1 MDSSCRWDFIYPANV
16 ILSIS
21 FQRACILEICFHF
34 CSIPYFNLLLGDK
47 ILVLQ
52 NLDEFTT
59 RLIKSYHRQLSS
71 AQRYIYELWVKY
83 VLKAVLKKRQT
94 HKKNNTEN
102 WFCMRFAAGFLTFI
116 WRQERVLKSWID
128 ADDCKRSHRCT
139 ASIKHRGLME
149 TDRTWLSGMLGR
161 QLPDHSNR

>member
-94 HKKNNTEN
+94 HTKKKHRKLILHAICCWLFNIYLATRACFKKLN
-102 WFCMRFAAGFLTFI
+102 WCWWLQEITPLYSFYKTQRTDGNRSYMAIRDAGP
-116 WRQERVLKSWID
+116 
-128 ADDCKRSHRCT
+128 T
-139 ASIKHRGLME
+139 ASR
-149 TDRTWLSGMLGR
+149 S
-161 QLPDHSNR
+161 QQ